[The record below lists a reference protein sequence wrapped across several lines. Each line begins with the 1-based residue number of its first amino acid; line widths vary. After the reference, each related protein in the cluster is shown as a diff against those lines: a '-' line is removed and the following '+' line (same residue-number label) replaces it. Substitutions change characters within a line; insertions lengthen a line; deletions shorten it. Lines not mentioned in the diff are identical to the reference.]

1 MAENQ
6 KSVLIAEGDNKILD
20 ALATQFKKR
29 DMLTITAE
37 DGFDAYSRA
46 CKESPDFLIAEIN
59 IPLIN
64 GYRLSKL
71 LKGDERYQ
79 HLIIILMTNK
89 VINKNDEMYSASEAN
104 NIIQK
109 PFRFQNLLD
118 LLNPTQSQ

>member
-6 KSVLIAEGDNKILD
+6 KSVLIAEGDNKVLD
-20 ALATQFKKR
+20 ALAGQFKKR
-29 DMLTITAE
+29 GMLTITAQ

-46 CKESPDFLIAEIN
+46 CKESPDFLISEIN

-71 LKGDERYQ
+71 LKGDERYR
-79 HLIIILMTNK
+79 HLIIILMTTK
-89 VINKNDEMYSASEAN
+89 AINKNDEMYSACEAN

-118 LLNPTQSQ
+118 LLSPTPSQ